1 MRKRTDKEW
10 LEVARSLMNDFSD
23 EADKIM
29 CEAVD
34 ETDSYVFDEIYR
46 LRDLRRLLVDVSRKS
61 YPGLLFVRIG
71 EVNGSYY
78 VKTDKV
84 FYFGRMETADDA
96 VAAVRSRFEKA
107 SIDEHEVTVVGDDV
121 ETPCLVSS
129 AENHWE

>member
-10 LEVARSLMNDFSD
+10 LEVARSLMSDFSD

-29 CEAVD
+29 CKAVD
-34 ETDSYVFDEIYR
+34 ETDSDVLDELYR

-71 EVNGSYY
+71 EVNGDYY

-84 FYFGRMETADDA
+84 FYFGRMETAADA
-96 VAAVRSRFEKA
+96 VAAVRSRFESA